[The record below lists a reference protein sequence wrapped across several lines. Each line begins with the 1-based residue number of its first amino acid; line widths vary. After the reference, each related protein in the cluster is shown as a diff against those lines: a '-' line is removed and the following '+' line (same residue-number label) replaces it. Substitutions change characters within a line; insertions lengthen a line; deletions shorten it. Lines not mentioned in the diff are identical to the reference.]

1 MLSLM
6 MDSSLVALMT
16 SAVFAAAVG
25 LWLGRRLARRR
36 AEAISAGVREVTAA
50 IARAAAAER
59 AEILRAGEV
68 NGREEARTLIAAA
81 DSLRQ
86 ARAAE
91 IDARAR
97 RLAERRSDLTAFE
110 ARAAESSAR
119 AAAARA
125 RLGAHDAETARL
137 RSQTA
142 GSGQEARAALERAA
156 GQTAQ
161 AAIEAIRDGE
171 IEETRLTSARAERV
185 AGELA
190 NEGSGRAAKRIM
202 GIAMGRFFGHYLT
215 ERLHSVLPL
224 PSGEAGAALIGPE
237 QANLRAIEGV
247 AGVTLALADQRDTVR
262 LEGLDGVGREVARR
276 AIARLLRQPG
286 SARDPAAV
294 TRIAKEIATALDAEL
309 LELGRRAFS
318 ILEIP
323 PAHLEIVKLVGR
335 LNYRTSFTQNQWKHA
350 IEAAFLCGMMADEM
364 GLDEKIARRAAL
376 MHDIG
381 KALTHEL
388 DGSHAVIGADYARR
402 LGETE
407 LVANAIGAHHT
418 DEPFNSPYA
427 YLVAAGDALSGGRP
441 GARRQTDENYLTR
454 IDDLERITRGFRG
467 VAEAFAVQGGREVRI
482 YVQEDRVDDL
492 GAVTLSSEIAGK
504 ISQEMRFPGQIRVT
518 VIRELK
524 AVEVAS

>member
-1 MLSLM
+1 M
-6 MDSSLVALMT
+6 SSPVVALVGLT
-16 SAVFAAAVG
+16 ISAATAG
-25 LWLGRRLARRR
+25 LWLGRRTARQR
-36 AEAISAGVREVTAA
+36 AEAMLAGVRQVTAA
-50 IARAAAAER
+50 IARAAGAER
-59 AEILRAGEV
+59 AETLRAGEID
-68 NGREEARTLIAAA
+68 GREEARALGAMAESA
-81 DSLRQ
+81 RQ
-86 ARAAE
+86 ARQSE
-91 IDARAR
+91 LEARLR
-97 RLAERRSDLTAFE
+97 RLTEREAEQRLADAQSVE
-110 ARAAESSAR
+110 ASAR
-119 AAAARA
+119 AAAVRA
-125 RLGAHDAETARL
+125 RIAVTDAEVARL
-137 RSQTA
+137 RTEIAAA
-142 GSGQEARAALERAA
+142 GGATRAALERAA
-156 GQTAQ
+156 GLSAPTATDD
-161 AAIEAIRDGE
+161 IRQSE
-171 IEETRLTSARAERV
+171 IEEARLTAARSERSAAE
-185 AGELA
+185 AA
-190 NEGSGRAAKRIM
+190 SEGSGKGAKRIM
-202 GIAMGRFFGHYLT
+202 GIAMGRFLGHYLT
-215 ERLHSVLPL
+215 ERLHALLPL
-224 PSGEAGAALIGPE
+224 PAGEAARALIGPE
-237 QANLRAIEGV
+237 EANLRAIEGV
-247 AGVTLALADQRDTVR
+247 AGVTLSLADQRDAIR

-276 AIARLLRQPG
+276 TIARLLRQPG

-294 TRIAKEIATALDAEL
+294 TRVAKEIAAVLEAEL

-350 IEAAFLCGMMADEM
+350 IEAAFLCGMMADEL
-364 GLDEKIARRAAL
+364 GLDEKLARRAAL

-402 LGETE
+402 LGEAE

-418 DEPFNSPYA
+418 DEPFNSAYA

-492 GAVTLSSEIAGK
+492 GAVRLSSEIAGK

>member
-1 MLSLM
+1 MDSS
-6 MDSSLVALMT
+6 DSSLVAL
-16 SAVFAAAVG
+16 SASVVVAVAVG
-25 LWLGRRLARRR
+25 LWLGRRLARHR
-36 AEAISAGVREVTAA
+36 AEAISAGVRQVTAA
-50 IARAAAAER
+50 MARAATVECAG
-59 AEILRAGEV
+59 ILRAGEID
-68 NGREEARTLIAAA
+68 GREEARALGAAA
-81 DSLRQ
+81 ESSRQ
-86 ARAAE
+86 VREAE
-91 IDARAR
+91 IEARIR
-97 RLAERRSDLTAFE
+97 RLAERQSAQRLSDAHSVE
-110 ARAAESSAR
+110 AARR
-119 AAAARA
+119 AAAVRA
-125 RLGAHDAETARL
+125 RIAVTEAEVARL
-137 RSQTA
+137 RGEVTVA
-142 GSGQEARAALERAA
+142 GSAVRAALERAA
-156 GQTAQ
+156 GQSST
-161 AAIEAIRDGE
+161 AAIDAIAGGE
-171 IEETRLTSARAERV
+171 IEDARLAAARAER
-185 AGELA
+185 LA
-190 NEGSGRAAKRIM
+190 ADLAQEGAAKGAKRVM

-224 PSGEAGAALIGPE
+224 PPGEAGSALIGRE
-237 QANLRAIEGV
+237 EANLRAIEAV
-247 AGVTLALADQRDTVR
+247 AGVTLALAEPRDSVR

-276 AIARLLRQPG
+276 TIARLLRQPG
-286 SARDPAAV
+286 SARDPATV
-294 TRIAKEIATALDAEL
+294 TRVAKEISVALDAEL

-318 ILEIP
+318 ILQIA

-350 IEAAFLCGMMADEM
+350 IEAAFLCGMMADEL
-364 GLDEKIARRAAL
+364 GLDEKLARRAAL

-407 LVANAIGAHHT
+407 MVANAIGAHHT

-454 IDDLERITRGFRG
+454 IEDLERITRGFRG

-482 YVQEDRVDDL
+482 YVQENRVDDL
-492 GAVTLSSEIAGK
+492 GAIALSSEIAGK